1 MPRITRRPLA
11 LQDLDE
17 IWDYI
22 AVDNPDAADRFV
34 EAIAEKCHL
43 LAKFPKIGTLCESL
57 HLGLRYLP
65 VGKYL
70 LFYLP
75 IEDGVEVVRV
85 LHGARDVDS
94 LF

>member
-1 MPRITRRPLA
+1 MPRITRRPRA

-22 AVDNPDAADRFV
+22 ALDNPDAADQFV
-34 EAIAEKCHL
+34 EMIEEKCHL
-43 LAKFPKIGTLCESL
+43 LAQFPKIGTSCESL
-57 HLGLRYLP
+57 HPALRYLP

-75 IEDGVEVVRV
+75 LDGGIEVVRV
-85 LHGARDVDS
+85 LHGARDVES